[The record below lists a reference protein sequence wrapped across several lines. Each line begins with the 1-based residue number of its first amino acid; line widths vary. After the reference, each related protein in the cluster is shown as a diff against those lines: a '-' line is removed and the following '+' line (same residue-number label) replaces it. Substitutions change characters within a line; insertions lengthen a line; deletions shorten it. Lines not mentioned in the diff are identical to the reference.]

1 MSQNITNPY
10 PYSQQPRVVKKMP
23 GWGIALV
30 IVSLVLFFIG
40 APIAFFFG
48 SLFGSVSAMS
58 STASAS
64 QMPAAVSAGADG
76 YVAVLH
82 IEGTISSASS
92 SGGMFAEALSYD
104 QNYLLNTVS
113 MLTDSNNNRGILL
126 FIDSPGGEVYA
137 TDELYLALMDYKE
150 QTGRPIYA
158 YCASMAA
165 SGGYYLACAADEIY
179 INRNGMTGSIG
190 VTAGTMIDISGFL
203 EEQGI
208 ETTSIYVG
216 KNKTMGSYFEEFT
229 EEQKEIYTSVLEET
243 YDQFVGIVAE
253 SRGMSVDEVTVLAD
267 GRIYSPKQALASGLV
282 DDILTYEEAQAA
294 VREAMDLSDDAA
306 FVDFESLTDIGLSS
320 IFGAIASLNRTDLD
334 SYLSHLDVPVEGP
347 AYYYPG

>member
-1 MSQNITNPY
+1 MSQNVSSPY
-10 PYSQQPRVVKKMP
+10 PHPQQPRIVKKMP
-23 GWGIALV
+23 GWGIALI
-30 IVSLVLFFIG
+30 IVSLVLFFTG
-40 APIAFFFG
+40 SPVAFFFG
-48 SLFGSVSAMS
+48 SLFGSISAIS
-58 STASAS
+58 SSAASS
-64 QMPAAVSAGADG
+64 QMPASVSAGADG

-82 IEGTISSASS
+82 IEGTITSASS
-92 SGGMFAEALSYD
+92 TGGMLAEPASYD
-104 QNYLLNTVS
+104 QDYLLNTVS
-113 MLTDSNNNRGILL
+113 SLTQSDSNRGILL

-150 QTGRPIYA
+150 ETGRPIYA

-229 EEQKEIYTSVLEET
+229 DEQKEIYISVLEET
-243 YDQFVGIVAE
+243 YDQFVGIVAA
-253 SRGMSVDEVTVLAD
+253 SRDMKVDEVTVLAD
-267 GRIYSPKQALASGLV
+267 GRIYSPKQALTNGLV
-282 DDILTYEEAQAA
+282 DEILTYEEAQAT
-294 VREAMDLSDDAA
+294 VREAMGLSDDAA
-306 FVDFESLTDIGLSS
+306 FVDFEPLTDVSLSS
-320 IFGAIASLNRTDLD
+320 IFGALSSLNRTDLD
-334 SYLSHLDVPVEGP
+334 SYLTHLDVPVEGP